1 MLICSQATILKIYH
15 TFSVQFVEKKKEK
28 NVSENVNKFFF
39 RKDIFYRGKWD
50 GILTS

>member
-28 NVSENVNKFFF
+28 NVSENVNKFFLEKTF
-39 RKDIFYRGKWD
+39 SIAENE
-50 GILTS
+50 TVS